1 MLPIPFAALPR
12 DCPGNRSENRQ
23 CAQCKKTQPLLR
35 KRVHKGA
42 VKQENIGQFRP
53 HSPRRRVGRPGR
65 RHPACGQ
72 LPCARTNT
80 AELGAAPL
88 ERADVPAGARKRWEA
103 YLQRY
108 ASHRCECRCP
118 KMPLHGD
125 AFPRPPLSAA
135 NSAKAALRCAEGSGN
150 ARCTAKRQGGFL
162 DTMAQTFQAGYL
174 LEQSKKTSACSA
186 AKRTP
191 LSCLA
196 AESQEK
202 ALPNK
207 WPQTLHERRGCKKQ
221 LNSKIPRFVEAFI
234 NMGTTTQT
242 HNENFSIM
250 AVCIKFIL
258 LHLRC

>member
-12 DCPGNRSENRQ
+12 DCPGKRSKNRHCGRSGARNARN
-23 CAQCKKTQPLLR
+23 AR
-35 KRVHKGA
+35 KRNRFCESAAHKGA

-125 AFPRPPLSAA
+125 AFPRPPLSMA
-135 NSAKAALRCAEGSGN
+135 GSTKSSVSVRGGIW
-150 ARCTAKRQGGFL
+150 KRTLHCETPGRFFRHYGPNVPSGLPFGTKQKNIC
-162 DTMAQTFQAGYL
+162 MQRNR
-174 LEQSKKTSACSA
+174 TSA
-186 AKRTP
+186 
-191 LSCLA
+191 LA
-196 AESQEK
+196 MLGS
-202 ALPNK
+202 
-207 WPQTLHERRGCKKQ
+207 
-221 LNSKIPRFVEAFI
+221 
-234 NMGTTTQT
+234 
-242 HNENFSIM
+242 
-250 AVCIKFIL
+250 
-258 LHLRC
+258 